1 MLSQLLSV
9 TNSDLPTTLD
19 EATSA
24 LDSESETMVQEA
36 MNDLMEQGEQT
47 VLVIA
52 HRLST
57 IKNADI
63 IAVVSGGKVVEQGS
77 HDELLKKRG
86 AYFDLVE
93 AQKGHLKDSNDK
105 NSAPSSRSSS
115 FNEQSKEITLTEAFP
130 TSVPGEETPT
140 ICFKDVHFH
149 YPSRPNNKIFRGL
162 NLAVRNGETLAIVG
176 PSGQGK
182 STIIQLIESFY
193 RPTEGVVE
201 FRGVDMKELNLSW
214 LREQISLV
222 SQEPTLFDM
231 SIADNIRFGHPSATQ
246 EEIEEVA
253 RKANAHQFIVD
264 FPDGYETQ
272 VGYGSSLQIR
282 YVPCV
287 GGIQLLFI
295 AAKTANLA
303 SSLAQWGSEAKSLSG
318 QSSTSQAFAFATR

>member
-1 MLSQLLSV
+1 
-9 TNSDLPTTLD
+9 
-19 EATSA
+19 
-24 LDSESETMVQEA
+24 MVQEA

-77 HDELLKKRG
+77 HEELLKKAG
-86 AYFDLVE
+86 AYYDLVE
-93 AQKGHLKDSNDK
+93 AQKGNLNDQGSDK
-105 NSAPSSRSSS
+105 GSAPSSRSSS
-115 FNEQSKEITLTEAFP
+115 FYEQSKEITLTDAFP
-130 TSVPGEETPT
+130 TKGPGEVTPA

-149 YPSRPNNKIFRGL
+149 YPSRPNNKVFRGL

-193 RPTEGVVE
+193 RPTEGVIE
-201 FRGVDMKELNLSW
+201 FQGVDMKDLNISW

-253 RKANAHQFIVD
+253 RKANAHQFIVE

-272 VGYGSSLQIR
+272 VGYGASLQIR
-282 YVPCV
+282 
-287 GGIQLLFI
+287 
-295 AAKTANLA
+295 
-303 SSLAQWGSEAKSLSG
+303 
-318 QSSTSQAFAFATR
+318 